1 MRELRCRDL
10 RFDCDGV
17 VRANGEE
24 GVLQRAA
31 EHARDVHHVE
41 QFPPE
46 QVHEIR
52 AQVRDG
58 ADGNP
63 AARGA

>member
-1 MRELRCRDL
+1 M
-10 RFDCDGV
+10 
-17 VRANGEE
+17 
-24 GVLQRAA
+24 LQRAA

-46 QVHEIR
+46 QVREIR